1 MITVMETASHRLK
14 GVFLCLFG
22 IILLSPDS
30 LLLRLIGADLWT
42 LAFWRGGLSAIGLVI
57 VILLLEGRQNC
68 QRQLLHINR
77 HTVLVAVSFAIA
89 NIAFIFSIK
98 NTAVANTLVIM
109 SMSPL
114 FAAILSHFLFREP
127 ISSGTWFAAV
137 TLFSGLTIVFY
148 GSLQSGGVIGDL
160 AALLTSICVAI
171 SLVLMH
177 KHREISM
184 VPALAWSSALVCLV
198 ALPLATPAAVSGT
211 SLILMLVLGL
221 LVLPA
226 SLAMI
231 GLSPRY
237 LPAPEV
243 SLILR
248 LEALLAPLWVWV
260 VLGEVPSRETLVGGS
275 IILTTLVCLSAY
287 TIYTNRGN
295 QA

>member
-1 MITVMETASHRLK
+1 MK
-14 GVFLCLFG
+14 GVILCLFG

-42 LAFWRGGLSAIGLVI
+42 LAFWRGGLSAIGLAI
-57 VILLLEGRQNC
+57 VILLLEGRRNC

-77 HTVLVAVSFAIA
+77 HSVMVAANFAIA

-98 NTAVANTLVIM
+98 NTAVANTFVIM

-114 FAAILSHFLFREP
+114 FAAMLSHFLFREP
-127 ISSGTWFAAV
+127 ISRGTWFAVV
-137 TLFSGLTIVFY
+137 TLSLGLTIVFY
-148 GSLQSGGVIGDL
+148 GALQSGGLIGDL

-171 SLVLMH
+171 SLVLIR

-184 VPALAWSSALVCLV
+184 IPALAWSGALTCLV
-198 ALPLATPAAVSGT
+198 ALPFATPAAVSGT
-211 SLILMLVLGL
+211 PLILMLVLGL
-221 LVLPA
+221 LVLPV

-231 GLSPRY
+231 GLAPRF

-243 SLILR
+243 CLILR
-248 LEALLAPLWVWV
+248 LEALLAPLWVWL

-275 IILTTLVCLSAY
+275 IILTTLVCLTVYSIH
-287 TIYTNRGN
+287 THRSR

>member
-1 MITVMETASHRLK
+1 MGITSHWLK
-14 GVFLCLFG
+14 GVLLCLFA

-42 LAFWRGGLSAIGLVI
+42 LAFWRGGLSAIGLTLVI
-57 VILLLEGRQNC
+57 FLLEGRQEW
-68 QRQLLHINR
+68 QQQLLRINR
-77 HTVLVAVSFAIA
+77 PTVMVAVNFAIA

-114 FAAILSHFLFREP
+114 FAAVLSHLLFREP
-127 ISSGTWFAAV
+127 ISAGTWIAAV

-171 SLVLMH
+171 SLVLIR
-177 KHREISM
+177 KHRKISM
-184 VPALAWSSALVCLV
+184 VPALAWSSALVCLT
-198 ALPLATPAAVSGT
+198 ALPFATPASLSGT
-211 SLILMLVLGL
+211 PLVLMLVLGL
-221 LVLPA
+221 LVLPV

-248 LEALLAPLWVWV
+248 LEALLAPLWVWL

-275 IILTTLVCLSAY
+275 IILTTLVCLSVY
-287 TIYTNRGN
+287 TIHTHRSR

>member
-1 MITVMETASHRLK
+1 MK
-14 GVFLCLFG
+14 GVILCLFG

-42 LAFWRGGLSAIGLVI
+42 LAFWRGGLSAIGLAI
-57 VILLLEGRQNC
+57 VILLLEGRRNC

-77 HTVLVAVSFAIA
+77 HSVMVAANFAIA

-98 NTAVANTLVIM
+98 NTAVANTFVIM

-114 FAAILSHFLFREP
+114 FAAMLSHFLFREP
-127 ISSGTWFAAV
+127 ISRGTWFTVV
-137 TLFSGLTIVFY
+137 TLSLGLTIVFY
-148 GSLQSGGVIGDL
+148 GSLQSGGLIGDL

-171 SLVLMH
+171 SLVLIR

-184 VPALAWSSALVCLV
+184 IPALAWSGALTCLV
-198 ALPLATPAAVSGT
+198 ALPFATPAAVSGT
-211 SLILMLVLGL
+211 PLILMLVLGL
-221 LVLPA
+221 LVLPI

-231 GLSPRY
+231 GLAPRY

-248 LEALLAPLWVWV
+248 LEALLAPLWVWLM
-260 VLGEVPSRETLVGGS
+260 LGEVPSWETLVGGS
-275 IILTTLVCLSAY
+275 IILTTLVCLTVYSIH
-287 TIYTNRGN
+287 THRSR